1 MNQIINYYLLSDMLH
16 IQTNNKFEGHIIS
29 DTNDMKLVYNI
40 IIYCPIPV
48 CSYLTLDSELWTNS
62 WIKNLGSELI
72 IKDQIYICWGRKHM
86 ESDPARPG
94 HLRGK
99 IYNL

>member
-1 MNQIINYYLLSDMLH
+1 MLH

-48 CSYLTLDSELWTNS
+48 CSYLTLDSEF
-62 WIKNLGSELI
+62 
-72 IKDQIYICWGRKHM
+72 
-86 ESDPARPG
+86 
-94 HLRGK
+94 
-99 IYNL
+99 